1 MATKKDPTD
10 GLDLRDE
17 AKCKA
22 AIQTLLMSRQ
32 GFNTWFKKAIKE
44 RGFCVKCM
52 KKRHEG
58 KDKCEAEDHVCKK
71 CDKKNHFEKCCAF
84 PKAKQD

>member
-52 KKRHEG
+52 KKKHEVIVSCHDSSRIG
-58 KDKCEAEDHVCKK
+58 AISIADD
-71 CDKKNHFEKCCAF
+71 D
-84 PKAKQD
+84 